1 MKKILFIM
9 SMLLIGMPMKG
20 ENKYFPEGTTWI
32 EVTHR
37 AFSDIHWDT
46 TTYVVKGEVIMNDVA
61 YNEVLANG
69 ERYCLIRE
77 EGTSVY
83 IWFDEYY
90 NGLLYDFDWWEGK
103 EYQACDFLGEYD
115 IFRQTITNIEEKVL
129 EDGETYQTW
138 TPEDFYGFI
147 ICGVGGTNSILNY
160 WWPLATN
167 GVNWWLLEFTR
178 NGQVIYRDKDYV
190 GMKSVGEDTRKTTRP
205 IRLKKNDIGSFDLQ
219 MRNADGT
226 WKMVK

>member
-1 MKKILFIM
+1 MKKILIVL
-9 SMLLIGMPMKG
+9 SMLLIAMQMKG

-77 EGTSVY
+77 EGPLVY
-83 IWFDEYY
+83 IWKEGYY

-103 EYQACDFLGEYD
+103 EYLACDFLGEYD

-160 WWPLATN
+160 WWPLADN
-167 GVNWWLLEFTR
+167 GVTWWLLEFTR

-190 GMKSVGEDTRKTTRP
+190 GMKSVGEDTRETTRP
-205 IRLKKNDIGSFDLQ
+205 IRLKKNDIGGFELQ
-219 MRNADGT
+219 IRNGDGT